1 MLQEDEPKNRWL
13 AASAAKAIVFK
24 ERNEINKQS
33 NSDSNALESAKKR
46 ADGKDF
52 TRSEISD
59 ERDRRSNRATN
70 HNHYD
75 DENDRR
81 HNRTSTLNL
90 FDDNNDRK
98 IVSNF
103 SSNSKSF
110 RWLSNA
116 ATSPKNPSYNT
127 KLQRCLKAKVFKKKY
142 QILRGITTDTVTLTI
157 VFIDLINLYVFFS
170 QNPRI

>member
-33 NSDSNALESAKKR
+33 NSDSNTLESAKKR

-52 TRSEISD
+52 PRSEISD

-90 FDDNNDRK
+90 FDDNNDQK
-98 IVSNF
+98 IDRVPTPSPFDGYQTPPHLRRTLSTTRNYRDAWKL
-103 SSNSKSF
+103 KS
-110 RWLSNA
+110 
-116 ATSPKNPSYNT
+116 
-127 KLQRCLKAKVFKKKY
+127 LKKSTRYSEVLLL
-142 QILRGITTDTVTLTI
+142 IL
-157 VFIDLINLYVFFS
+157 
-170 QNPRI
+170 